1 MLNGLLTGE
10 GDRAA
15 NSALH
20 LIVLTRKRYCTRT
33 RTRTY
38 VAREIYGLPP
48 RPARSQQPA

>member
-33 RTRTY
+33 Y